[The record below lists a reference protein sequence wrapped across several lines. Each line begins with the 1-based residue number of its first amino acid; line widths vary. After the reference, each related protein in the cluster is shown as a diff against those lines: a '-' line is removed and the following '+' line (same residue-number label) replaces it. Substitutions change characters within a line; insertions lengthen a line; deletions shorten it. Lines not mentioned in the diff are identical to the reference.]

1 MEGIGYYVNMA
12 TSMQVDF
19 LIMIY
24 EPFNDVQEEGILMFK
39 CQKYLISLY
48 MFCIYCL

>member
-39 CQKYLISLY
+39 CQ
-48 MFCIYCL
+48 